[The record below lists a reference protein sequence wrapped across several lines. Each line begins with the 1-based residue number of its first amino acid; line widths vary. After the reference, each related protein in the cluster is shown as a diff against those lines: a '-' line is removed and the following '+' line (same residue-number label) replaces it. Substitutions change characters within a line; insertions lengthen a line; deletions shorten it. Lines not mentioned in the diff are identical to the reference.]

1 VLGDVARGG
10 CGTPDHADDA
20 EQDQKRMAR
29 AGGGHGSDV
38 QGHKE
43 APEATKVA
51 RKSYRGQRVRLS
63 ITARRVRI
71 DPRKKR
77 RSYIR
82 RLERLM
88 RECDRIISNPE
99 GYEELQ
105 VKAMAILIRSI
116 VVCYDLVTDEQV
128 EALEEEFEA
137 LKRRIAEKNRAGKP
151 EA

>member
-1 VLGDVARGG
+1 MPGDVARGERG
-10 CGTPDHADDA
+10 GSDHADDA
-20 EQDQKRMAR
+20 EQDQEGVAGAR
-29 AGGGHGSDV
+29 GGHRPDV

-43 APEATKVA
+43 APEAPKVA
-51 RKSYRGQRVRLS
+51 GKGYGGQRVRLS

-77 RSYIR
+77 AEYIW

-88 RECDRIISNPE
+88 RECDRIIADPE

-105 VKAMAILIRSI
+105 VKSMAILIRSI
-116 VVCYDLVTDEQV
+116 VVCYDLVTDQQV

-137 LKRRIAEKNRAGKP
+137 LKRRIAERDRAGKP